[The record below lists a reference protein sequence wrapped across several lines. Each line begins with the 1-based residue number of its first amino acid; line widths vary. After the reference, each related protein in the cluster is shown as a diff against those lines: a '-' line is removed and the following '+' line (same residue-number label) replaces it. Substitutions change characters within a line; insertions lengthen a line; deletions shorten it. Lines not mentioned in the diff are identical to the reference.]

1 MDDSRQPS
9 PLLEALRRIA
19 ENPYSY
25 SQDLDE
31 AGEEF
36 RAALVESVRQ
46 DSASRKK
53 HLLKIRQAG
62 QSVLRAL
69 RPPKS
74 DQEALTRLKETIGL
88 TGRQLRNARA
98 IRLLNTGTDGRLQ
111 LADESAV
118 VLSPDRAVAYLA
130 VLGCLVGLAIGSV
143 IAEPRPGL
151 WLVIRSTGL
160 GMAIGSIAGL
170 VLDRSF
176 RVYVVVA
183 ELKAAEPWLTASQAR
198 SGI

>member
-1 MDDSRQPS
+1 MDDPNQPS

-19 ENPYSY
+19 ENPNSY
-25 SQDLDE
+25 SQDMDE
-31 AGEEF
+31 ASDEF
-36 RAALVESVRQ
+36 RTALVESVRQ
-46 DSASRKK
+46 DGTSRKER
-53 HLLKIRQAG
+53 LLKVRQAG
-62 QSVLRAL
+62 QSVLRVL

-88 TGRQLRNARA
+88 TGGQLRNARA
-98 IRLLNTGTDGRLQ
+98 IRLLRTGIDGRLR

-130 VLGCLVGLAIGSV
+130 VLGCLMGLAIGSV
-143 IAEPRPGL
+143 FAEPCPGL
-151 WLVIRSTGL
+151 WLLIRGAGL
-160 GMAIGSIAGL
+160 GMAIGSVAGL

-176 RVYVVVA
+176 RVYVVM
-183 ELKAAEPWLTASQAR
+183 EKLKAAEPWLTGSQAR